1 MNKMSEILEEMDKF
15 IASNKDVLAVLPIN
29 TKKNKAAYVKKVEEF
44 QETAIKIKK
53 VILNEIQER
62 YDKYLDVRE
71 DPKILELSKS
81 IEGFDNIALFNELNT
96 PFEKLGLDKICHSL
110 SSYFEGDLKLLNNNI
125 NLFLEIFQNFD
136 ITLSE
141 DDFNY
146 SQFVNDYMK
155 EFFRERSKGLLD
167 SDNLKKVF
175 EQIYWKC
182 PNIVTHI
189 EVNMRYLYYINSK
202 KIEKELDSRN
212 EKVLG
217 YMQLD
222 KNELVKKYFELNKDL
237 IKMRRKDAKYIWDK
251 FYTEAWK
258 SKEYSEK
265 EMSVLYDRLST
276 KKFFECSKDE
286 QEEINKN
293 FGKLLNTLEEYKVF
307 IRFKYIIDDLV
318 IKTRNKDSF
327 KGAYESKNKEL
338 RKKEQ
343 ELLKE
348 SKKNKQNIKLS
359 RIPFLK
365 FFRKKLERKIY
376 EFPVTSNAQIKEI
389 KKLYDELDVEKV
401 NKRIE
406 EFVDDNCSIKYM
418 FKIATSFYTYAY
430 NLVKDHYK
438 DDEGFDVQA
447 ELQVLIDFI
456 DQPYKVMLNNIKLV
470 EEPNI
475 ANIIANRYKILNI
488 NIIEENLES
497 DNIEAY
503 MADVEKI
510 VNYHN
515 ITRSGVSLDDVTFV
529 ENVKPMIE
537 KMNKG

>member
-29 TKKNKAAYVKKVEEF
+29 TKKNKAAYIKKVEEF

-81 IEGFDNIALFNELNT
+81 IDGIDNIALFNELNT

-125 NLFLEIFQNFD
+125 NLFLDIFQNFD

-141 DDFNY
+141 NDFNY

-251 FYTEAWK
+251 FYTEEWK
-258 SKEYSEK
+258 AKEYSEK

-276 KKFFECSKDE
+276 KRFFECSKDE

>member
-1 MNKMSEILEEMDKF
+1 MSEILEEMDKF

-29 TKKNKAAYVKKVEEF
+29 TKKNKSAYVKKVEEF
-44 QETAIKIKK
+44 EEVALKIKK

-62 YDKYLDVRE
+62 YDRYLDVYE
-71 DPKILELSKS
+71 DPKITELAKNIES
-81 IEGFDNIALFNELNT
+81 IDNIELFNELNT
-96 PFEKLGLDKICHSL
+96 PFEKLGLDKICNSL
-110 SSYFEGDLKLLNNNI
+110 SSYFEGDLGLLNNNI
-125 NLFLEIFQNFD
+125 NSFIEIFQNFG
-136 ITLSE
+136 ITLSA
-141 DDFNY
+141 DDFTY
-146 SQFVNDYMK
+146 SQFVNDYMREFYHEK
-155 EFFRERSKGLLD
+155 EKGLLN
-167 SDNLKKVF
+167 SENLKKVF

-189 EVNMRYLYYINSK
+189 EVNMRYLYHINSK
-202 KIEKELDSRN
+202 KIEKELVSRN
-212 EKVLG
+212 DKVLS
-217 YMQLD
+217 YMKLD

-237 IKMRRKDAKYIWDK
+237 IKTKRKDAKAIWDK
-251 FYTEAWK
+251 FCSEEWK

-265 EMSVLYDRLST
+265 DMSVLYDKLST
-276 KKFFECSKDE
+276 KRYFECSEEE

-293 FGKLLNTLEEYKVF
+293 FGKLLNTLEEYQIF

-318 IKTRNKDSF
+318 IKNNNKDSF
-327 KGAYESKNKEL
+327 KGAYEAKSKEL

-348 SKKNKQNIKLS
+348 SKKNQQNIKLS
-359 RIPFLK
+359 KIPFLK
-365 FFRKKLERKIY
+365 FIRKKLERKIY
-376 EFPVTSNAQIKEI
+376 EFPVTSNTQIKEI
-389 KKLYDELDVEKV
+389 KKLYDELDVETV

-430 NLVKDHYK
+430 NLVKEHYK
-438 DDEGFDVQA
+438 EDESFDVQA

-456 DQPYKVMLNNIKLV
+456 NQPYKVMLNNIKLV

-488 NIIEENLES
+488 NIIEENLEA
-497 DNIEAY
+497 DNIESY
-503 MADVEKI
+503 IADVGKI

-515 ITRSGVSLDDVTFV
+515 ITRSGINLDDVTFV
-529 ENVKPMIE
+529 ENAKPLVE
-537 KMNKG
+537 KLRKG